1 MIRTIN
7 SWRGLMAVT
16 IVLFHAGVGWMW
28 NVAVTGVTFFFLS
41 STFLLAMRH
50 PFERLTARGYGRFAV
65 SHALRLYPLHW
76 LGLALLIALGLL
88 YYPSDIHWGP
98 TALSALLIHSWFPA
112 HDIHYGINP
121 VAWYLCALLFCYLI
135 YPFMAHWLGRW
146 RLRYKV
152 MLAVILAAVL
162 AIVLLPLDIPG
173 REAVFVNPLSH
184 VLDIVVGL
192 ILIHLYHLLKARAGK
207 VSFGTATLIECG
219 ALVLLAVA
227 IGVNMATTWVK
238 PWEDVLIW
246 LVPQGCI
253 LLVLALLDGRE
264 GAIGKVLLFKPLQ
277 WLGSISFEVYVLQFV
292 AFHLFNYLLSPL
304 AGHFGWL
311 IYDKLAWLS
320 LLLLVP
326 LAWAVNRLFT
336 RPLRKMINAKFKTT

>member
-1 MIRTIN
+1 
-7 SWRGLMAVT
+7 MAVT

-76 LGLALLIALGLL
+76 LGLALLIALGLV

-152 MLAVILAAVL
+152 TLAVILAAVL

-184 VLDIVVGL
+184 VLDVVVGL

-253 LLVLALLDGRE
+253 LLVLALLDGHE

-277 WLGSISFEVYVLQFV
+277 WLGSISFEVYVLQFA

>member
-1 MIRTIN
+1 
-7 SWRGLMAVT
+7 MAVT

-76 LGLALLIALGLL
+76 LGLALLVALGLV

-135 YPFMAHWLGRW
+135 YPFMAHCLGRW

-152 MLAVILAAVL
+152 MLAVILAAAL

-227 IGVNMATTWVK
+227 IGINMATTWVK

-253 LLVLALLDGRE
+253 LLVLALLDGHE

>member
-1 MIRTIN
+1 
-7 SWRGLMAVT
+7 MAVT
-16 IVLFHAGVGWMW
+16 IVLFHAGVGWIW

-50 PFERLTARGYGRFAV
+50 PFDRLTASEYKRFTL
-65 SHALRLYPLHW
+65 SHAVRLYPLHW
-76 LGLALLIALGLL
+76 LGLALLVILALICR
-88 YYPSDIHWGP
+88 PSWFDWGA

-146 RLRYKV
+146 RLRHKV
-152 MLAVILAAVL
+152 LLAAVL
-162 AIVLLPLDIPG
+162 AVALAVILLPLDIPG

-192 ILIHLYHLLKARAGK
+192 SLFHLYRILRQRWPR
-207 VSFGTATLIECG
+207 VSYRTATLIEAV
-219 ALVLLAVA
+219 ALLSLAVA
-227 IGVNMATTWVK
+227 IGVNVATTWIK

-246 LVPQGCI
+246 LLPQGVI
-253 LLVLALLDGRE
+253 LVVLAWFNGQE
-264 GAIGKVLLFKPLQ
+264 GAIGRLLQWRPLQ

-292 AFHLFNYLLSPL
+292 VFHLFDFVVAP
-304 AGHFGWL
+304 AMGHFGL
-311 IYDKLAWLS
+311 NLYNHLAWFALP
-320 LLLLVP
+320 LLLP
-326 LAWAVNRLFT
+326 LAWVVNRWFT
-336 RPLRKMINAKFKTT
+336 RPINAYFHRRLTTKGLKTKD

>member
-1 MIRTIN
+1 MIKTIN

-16 IVLFHAGVGWMW
+16 IVLFHAGVGWIW
-28 NVAVTGVTFFFLS
+28 NVAVTGVTFFFIS

-50 PFERLTARGYGRFAV
+50 PFERLTARQYGRFALN
-65 SHALRLYPLHW
+65 HAMRLYPLHW
-76 LGLALLIALGLL
+76 LGLALLIALGLI

-98 TALSALLIHSWFPA
+98 NALSAMLIHSWFPQ

-152 MLAVILAAVL
+152 LLAVVL
-162 AIVLLPLDIPG
+162 AIVLAVILLPLDIPG

-184 VLDIVVGL
+184 VLDVVVGL
-192 ILIHLYHLLKARAGK
+192 ILIHLYHLLKARCNK
-207 VSFGTATLIECG
+207 VSFATATMLEVG
-219 ALVLLAVA
+219 ALLSLAAA
-227 IGVNMATTWVK
+227 IAINVCTTWVK

-246 LVPQGCI
+246 LLPQGAI
-253 LLVLALLDGRE
+253 LLVLALLNGQE
-264 GAIGKVLLFKPLQ
+264 GAIGKFLLCKPLQ

-292 AFHLFNYLLSPL
+292 AFHLFNYVVSPV
-304 AGHFGWL
+304 AGHFGCL
-311 IYDKLAWLS
+311 VYDKLAWLA
-320 LLLLVP
+320 LLLLLP
-326 LAWAVNRLFT
+326 LAWAVNRWFT
-336 RPLRKMINAKFKTT
+336 RPLRKRLTFND

>member
-1 MIRTIN
+1 
-7 SWRGLMAVT
+7 MAVT

-76 LGLALLIALGLL
+76 LGLALLVALGLV

-152 MLAVILAAVL
+152 MLAVILAAAL

-184 VLDIVVGL
+184 VLDVVVGL

-253 LLVLALLDGRE
+253 LLVLALLDGHE

-277 WLGSISFEVYVLQFV
+277 WLGSISFEVYVLQFA

>member
-1 MIRTIN
+1 
-7 SWRGLMAVT
+7 MAVT

-76 LGLALLIALGLL
+76 LGLALLIALGLV

-121 VAWYLCALLFCYLI
+121 VAWYLCALLFCYLV

-152 MLAVILAAVL
+152 TLAVILAAAL

-173 REAVFVNPLSH
+173 REAVFVNPMSH
-184 VLDIVVGL
+184 VLDVVVGL
-192 ILIHLYHLLKARAGK
+192 VLIHLYHLLKARAGK

-219 ALVLLAVA
+219 ALLLLAVA
-227 IGVNMATTWVK
+227 IGINMATTWVK

-277 WLGSISFEVYVLQFV
+277 WLGSISFEVYVLQFA

>member
-1 MIRTIN
+1 
-7 SWRGLMAVT
+7 
-16 IVLFHAGVGWMW
+16 
-28 NVAVTGVTFFFLS
+28 
-41 STFLLAMRH
+41 
-50 PFERLTARGYGRFAV
+50 
-65 SHALRLYPLHW
+65 
-76 LGLALLIALGLL
+76 
-88 YYPSDIHWGP
+88 
-98 TALSALLIHSWFPA
+98 
-112 HDIHYGINP
+112 
-121 VAWYLCALLFCYLI
+121 
-135 YPFMAHWLGRW
+135 
-146 RLRYKV
+146 
-152 MLAVILAAVL
+152 MLDV
-162 AIVLLPLDIPG
+162 
-173 REAVFVNPLSH
+173 
-184 VLDIVVGL
+184 VVGL
-192 ILIHLYHLLKARAGK
+192 VLIHLYHLLKPRAGK

-219 ALVLLAVA
+219 ALLLLAVA
-227 IGVNMATTWVK
+227 IGINMATTWVK

>member
-1 MIRTIN
+1 
-7 SWRGLMAVT
+7 MAVT

-76 LGLALLIALGLL
+76 LGLALLIALGLV

-152 MLAVILAAVL
+152 TLAVILAAVL
-162 AIVLLPLDIPG
+162 AIVFLPLDIPG

-184 VLDIVVGL
+184 VLDVVVGL
-192 ILIHLYHLLKARAGK
+192 VLIHLYHLLKARAGK

-219 ALVLLAVA
+219 ALLLLAVA
-227 IGVNMATTWVK
+227 IGINMATTWVK

-253 LLVLALLDGRE
+253 LLVLALLDGHE

-336 RPLRKMINAKFKTT
+336 RPLRKIINAKFKTT

>member
-1 MIRTIN
+1 
-7 SWRGLMAVT
+7 MAVT

-76 LGLALLIALGLL
+76 LGLALLIALGLV

>member
-1 MIRTIN
+1 
-7 SWRGLMAVT
+7 MAVT

-76 LGLALLIALGLL
+76 LGLVLLIALGLV

-152 MLAVILAAVL
+152 MLAVILAAAL

-184 VLDIVVGL
+184 VLDVVVGL
-192 ILIHLYHLLKARAGK
+192 VLIHLYHLLKARAGK

-227 IGVNMATTWVK
+227 IGINMATTWVK

-253 LLVLALLDGRE
+253 LLVLALLDGHE

>member
-1 MIRTIN
+1 
-7 SWRGLMAVT
+7 MAVT

-76 LGLALLIALGLL
+76 LGLALLIALGLV

-152 MLAVILAAVL
+152 MLAVILAAAL

-219 ALVLLAVA
+219 ALLLLAVA
-227 IGVNMATTWVK
+227 IGINMATTWVK

-253 LLVLALLDGRE
+253 LLVLALLDGHE

>member
-1 MIRTIN
+1 
-7 SWRGLMAVT
+7 MAVT

-76 LGLALLIALGLL
+76 LGLALLVALGLV
-88 YYPSDIHWGP
+88 YYPSNIHWGP

-152 MLAVILAAVL
+152 TLAVILAAAL

-219 ALVLLAVA
+219 ALLLLAVA
-227 IGVNMATTWVK
+227 IGINMATTWVK

-253 LLVLALLDGRE
+253 LLVLALLDGHE

-277 WLGSISFEVYVLQFV
+277 WLGSISFEVYVLQFA

-336 RPLRKMINAKFKTT
+336 RPLRKMINAKFMTT

>member
-1 MIRTIN
+1 
-7 SWRGLMAVT
+7 MAVT
-16 IVLFHAGVGWMW
+16 IVLFHAGVGWIW

-50 PFERLTARGYGRFAV
+50 PFERLTAGEYKRFTL
-65 SHALRLYPLHW
+65 SHAVRLYPLHW
-76 LGLALLIALGLL
+76 LGLALLVILALICR
-88 YYPSDIHWGP
+88 PSWFDWGA

-146 RLRYKV
+146 RLRHKV
-152 MLAVILAAVL
+152 LLATVLAVVLAVI
-162 AIVLLPLDIPG
+162 LLPLDIPG

-192 ILIHLYHLLKARAGK
+192 SLFHLYRILRQRWPRVGYR
-207 VSFGTATLIECG
+207 TATLIEAV
-219 ALVLLAVA
+219 ALLSLAVA
-227 IGVNMATTWVK
+227 IGVNVATTWVK

-246 LVPQGCI
+246 LLPQGAI
-253 LLVLALLDGRE
+253 LVALAWLNGQE
-264 GAIGKVLLFKPLQ
+264 GAIGRLLQWRPLQ

-292 AFHLFNYLLSPL
+292 VFHLFGFVVAP
-304 AGHFGWL
+304 AMGHFGL
-311 IYDKLAWLS
+311 NLYNHLAWFALP
-320 LLLLVP
+320 LLLP
-326 LAWAVNRLFT
+326 LAWVVNRWFT
-336 RPLRKMINAKFKTT
+336 RPINAYFHRRLTTKGLKTKD

>member
-1 MIRTIN
+1 
-7 SWRGLMAVT
+7 MAVT

-76 LGLALLIALGLL
+76 LGLALLIALGLV

-152 MLAVILAAVL
+152 MLAVILAAAL

-184 VLDIVVGL
+184 VLDVVVGL

-219 ALVLLAVA
+219 ALLLLAVA
-227 IGVNMATTWVK
+227 IGINMATTWVK

-336 RPLRKMINAKFKTT
+336 RPLRKMINAKFMTT

>member
-1 MIRTIN
+1 
-7 SWRGLMAVT
+7 MAVT

-76 LGLALLIALGLL
+76 LGLALLIALGLV

-146 RLRYKV
+146 RLRNKV

-264 GAIGKVLLFKPLQ
+264 GAVGKVLLFKPLQ

>member
-1 MIRTIN
+1 
-7 SWRGLMAVT
+7 MAVT

-50 PFERLTARGYGRFAV
+50 PFERLTARGYGRFAIG
-65 SHALRLYPLHW
+65 HALRLYPLHW
-76 LGLALLIALGLL
+76 LGLALLIILGLF

-98 TALSALLIHSWFPA
+98 TALSALLVHSWFPA

-146 RLRYKV
+146 RLRHKV
-152 MLAVILAAVL
+152 LLAVVLALVL

-184 VLDIVVGL
+184 VLDVVVGL
-192 ILIHLYHLLKARAGK
+192 ILIHLYHLLKNRCRK
-207 VSFGTATLIECG
+207 LSFGTATLIEAG
-219 ALVLLAVA
+219 AFILLAVA
-227 IGVNMATTWVK
+227 IGINMATTWVK

-253 LLVLALLDGRE
+253 LLVLALLNGQE
-264 GAIGKVLLFKPLQ
+264 GAIGKILLCRPLQ

-292 AFHLFNYLLSPL
+292 AFHVYNYLVSPL

-311 IYDKLAWLS
+311 IYDKLAWLV
-320 LLLLVP
+320 LLLLLP
-326 LAWAVNRLFT
+326 LAWMVNRLFT
-336 RPLRKMINAKFKTT
+336 RPLRKLLKPKSDVD

>member
-1 MIRTIN
+1 
-7 SWRGLMAVT
+7 MAVT

-76 LGLALLIALGLL
+76 LGLALLIALGLV

-121 VAWYLCALLFCYLI
+121 VAWYMCALLFCYLI

-152 MLAVILAAVL
+152 MLAVILAAAL

-184 VLDIVVGL
+184 VLDVVVGL

-253 LLVLALLDGRE
+253 LLVLALLDGHE

-277 WLGSISFEVYVLQFV
+277 WLGSISFEVYVLQFA

-336 RPLRKMINAKFKTT
+336 RPLRKMINAKFMTT

>member
-1 MIRTIN
+1 
-7 SWRGLMAVT
+7 MAVT

-76 LGLALLIALGLL
+76 LGLALLIALGLV

-152 MLAVILAAVL
+152 TLAVILAAVL

-184 VLDIVVGL
+184 VLDVVVGL
-192 ILIHLYHLLKARAGK
+192 VLIHLYHLLKARAGK

-219 ALVLLAVA
+219 ALLLLAVA
-227 IGVNMATTWVK
+227 IGINMATTWVK

-253 LLVLALLDGRE
+253 LLVLALLDGHE

-277 WLGSISFEVYVLQFV
+277 WLGSISFEVYVLQFA